1 MDFGKLTLFQAMQI
15 KMGYLSER
23 QDVLSQNI
31 ANIDTPGY
39 KPKDLKK
46 LDFKR
51 MAMLHANRLKMR
63 VTSENHSSGTVDTN
77 THFREEKQRKTFE
90 TTPVEN
96 AVVLEEQMAKVAE
109 TQMQFQE
116 VTNLYKKTTSMFK
129 TAIGTRN

>member
-1 MDFGKLTLFQAMQI
+1 MDYGKLTLFQMMQT

-23 QDVLSQNI
+23 QDVLSQNV
-31 ANIDTPGY
+31 ANLDTPGF
-39 KPKDLKK
+39 KPRDLKK

-51 MAMLHANRLKMR
+51 MAMMHSNKLKMR
-63 VTSENHSSGTVDTN
+63 VTSDSHSTGTPKMPATYRD
-77 THFREEKQRKTFE
+77 EKMRKTYE

-96 AVVLEEQMAKVAE
+96 AVVLEEQMAKIAE

-129 TAIGTRN
+129 TAIGNRN